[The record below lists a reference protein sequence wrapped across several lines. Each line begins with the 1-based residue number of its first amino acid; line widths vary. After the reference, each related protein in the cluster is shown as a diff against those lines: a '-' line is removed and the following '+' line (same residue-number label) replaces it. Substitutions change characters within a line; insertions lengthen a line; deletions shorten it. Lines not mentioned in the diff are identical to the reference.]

1 MVAIQMTCFNIL
13 QIINIFI
20 LIFIG
25 INIFLARLCLEEIYT
40 KDTDFFFK
48 YFDNDSNRFP
58 VGLGRMS
65 FKTQLKLYKML
76 LFNENNIKN
85 IVGNKQ
91 VFFKLILLGII
102 MLLVF
107 LLYCIVNLVAF

>member
-1 MVAIQMTCFNIL
+1 MVAIQMTCFNVL

-25 INIFLARLCLEEIYT
+25 INIFLARLSLEEIYA
-40 KDTDFFFK
+40 KDINFFFK
-48 YFDNDSNRFP
+48 YFDNDSSKFP
-58 VGLGRMS
+58 IGLGRMS

-85 IVGNKQ
+85 IVGKKQ
-91 VFFKLILLGII
+91 IFFKLVLLGII
-102 MLLVF
+102 ILLVF